1 MTYSQ
6 FVYVDSEAVCALC
19 PLLLVVGREV
29 GLLIAVVVRFY
40 RKTSFCSLDI
50 LPYFGW
56 LYRKLMVMGDGV
68 AEMVRYVCN
77 YLII

>member
-29 GLLIAVVVRFY
+29 GLLIAVVVHFY
-40 RKTSFCSLDI
+40 RTPFCSLDI
-50 LPYFGW
+50 LPYFRG

-68 AEMVRYVCN
+68 AEMVRYVYN